1 MLVLYVKL
9 NISKFLRIF
18 LKFLILFKL
27 IFSKLIHSL
36 TYSNKTVLMKLI
48 SFSIFV
54 GILISPVLMLVKCS
68 FNFFNLKL
76 IEKISFLLLSFFNI
90 SSLTFTHV
98 LLCSSMLSA
107 GMLLPQFMQLMYK
120 SPFEFVDSFELTR
133 FNEMFDEEKLLLL
146 LLLLFIEEVRIKM
159 LFELLIENGFLFKG
173 F

>member
-1 MLVLYVKL
+1 M
-9 NISKFLRIF
+9 
-18 LKFLILFKL
+18 
-27 IFSKLIHSL
+27 
-36 TYSNKTVLMKLI
+36 
-48 SFSIFV
+48 FV

-107 GMLLPQFMQLMYK
+107 GMLFPQFMQFMYK
-120 SPFEFVDSFELTR
+120 RLFELVDSFEFTR
-133 FNEMFDEEKLLLL
+133 FNEMFDKFLLL
-146 LLLLFIEEVRIKM
+146 LLLLFNEEVLIKM